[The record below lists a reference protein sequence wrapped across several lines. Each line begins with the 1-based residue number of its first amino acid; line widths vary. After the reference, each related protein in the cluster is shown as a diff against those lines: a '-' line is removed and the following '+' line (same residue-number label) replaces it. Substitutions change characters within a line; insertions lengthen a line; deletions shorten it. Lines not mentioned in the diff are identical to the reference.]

1 MLRRLRAQTERV
13 ERSAARVVRDLRV
26 FAGAI
31 GDGAMTTLATVLPM
45 GTPVAPANAVIAWN
59 VKPSVQ
65 QTAFCTFGT
74 YHTRRLQERP
84 T

>member
-1 MLRRLRAQTERV
+1 MLQRLRATTERV
-13 ERSAARVVRDLRV
+13 ERSAARVVRS
-26 FAGAI
+26 AGVIAGVI

-45 GTPVAPANAVIAWN
+45 GDQGNQAIAWN
-59 VKPSVQ
+59 VKPSVH

>member
-1 MLRRLRAQTERV
+1 MWQRLRATAERV
-13 ERSAARVVRDLRV
+13 ERSVARVVRS
-26 FAGAI
+26 AGVI
-31 GDGAMTTLATVLPM
+31 GDGAMTTLATVLPLAIQ
-45 GTPVAPANAVIAWN
+45 GNQVVAWN

>member
-13 ERSAARVVRDLRV
+13 ERSAARVVRDLRA

-45 GTPVAPANAVIAWN
+45 GNQATPVNAVIAWN

>member
-1 MLRRLRAQTERV
+1 MPQRLRATTERV
-13 ERSAARVVRDLRV
+13 ERSVARVVRSAAMATGV
-26 FAGAI
+26 I
-31 GDGAMTTLATVLPM
+31 GDGVMTTLATVMPM
-45 GTPVAPANAVIAWN
+45 GIQGTQAIAWN
-59 VKPSVQ
+59 VKPSVH